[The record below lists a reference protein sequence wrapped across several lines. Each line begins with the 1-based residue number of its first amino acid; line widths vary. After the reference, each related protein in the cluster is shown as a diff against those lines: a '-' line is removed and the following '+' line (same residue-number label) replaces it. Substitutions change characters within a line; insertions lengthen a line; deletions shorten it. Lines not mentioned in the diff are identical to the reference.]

1 MIIVVMED
9 ATMLVHQDAHP
20 LVVVAVHQIVGALV
34 AVTASLAVLLL
45 AVGLVE
51 EDARPVAQVH
61 VAVVVHLD
69 VPRVV
74 LVPVVVVVRLDVL
87 RVVLVPVAAVALR
100 VAVVD
105 VLQAA
110 LGRVAVDVRPVAA
123 IRVEEAGA
131 LLTVLVIV
139 IKDVVILVKALATTP
154 AIRLV
159 QTLVIPGVQT
169 RVSVPVR

>member
-1 MIIVVMED
+1 
-9 ATMLVHQDAHP
+9 MLVHQDAHP

-34 AVTASLAVLLL
+34 AATASLAVLLL

-61 VAVVVHLD
+61 VAAVVH
-69 VPRVV
+69 
-74 LVPVVVVVRLDVL
+74 
-87 RVVLVPVAAVALR
+87 R

-105 VLQAA
+105 VLQAALAPVAAVAHRVAVVDALQAA

-139 IKDVVILVKALATTP
+139 IKDVVILVKAPATTP
-154 AIRLV
+154 AIHLV